1 MGGAQVGCA
10 RSKPEVSG
18 ALIIMTLRLSPL
30 SRRLLMKR
38 FLLAA
43 AALLVATTAAAQDY
57 PARSVTMIVPYAAG
71 GPTDTVARVL
81 AQAMTKPL
89 GQTVVVENRPSAGG
103 ILGPQVVK
111 NARPDGYTILIHH
124 IGMSTI
130 PALYRN
136 PGFNSLTDFEYIGLV
151 NEVPMTII
159 GKPTL
164 PAKDMKELLA
174 YIKAN
179 KEKVNYANAGI
190 GAASHLCG
198 MLFMQAIQTDVTT
211 VPYKGTGPAM
221 NDLVG
226 GQVDFMCDQTTS
238 TTGQI
243 KGGKVKVYG
252 ITSAKRVPSLPDVP
266 TLAEQGINGGEVAI
280 WHGLYAPKGTPK
292 PVIDKVVASL
302 QAALKDP
309 ALQQKYSEL
318 GAVIFPPD
326 KQTPAA
332 LEAHLKAEIAKWAP
346 LIQKAGV
353 YAD

>member
-1 MGGAQVGCA
+1 M
-10 RSKPEVSG
+10 
-18 ALIIMTLRLSPL
+18 L
-30 SRRLLMKR
+30 KR
-38 FLLAA
+38 IFIACAA
-43 AALLVATTAAAQDY
+43 AAFAIAASAQDY
-57 PARSVTMIVPYAAG
+57 PTRSVTMIVPYAAG

-81 AQAMTKPL
+81 AQAMTAPL

-103 ILGPQVVK
+103 ILGPEVVK
-111 NARPDGYTILIHH
+111 NAKPDGYTILIHH
-124 IGMSTI
+124 IGMATI
-130 PALYRN
+130 PSLYRQLRFN
-136 PGFNSLTDFEYIGLV
+136 PLTDFEYIGLV

-164 PAKDMKELLA
+164 PAKDLKELLV

-179 KEKVNYANAGI
+179 KDKVTYANAGI

-198 MLFMQAIQTDVTT
+198 MLFMQAIQTDVLT

-221 NDLVG
+221 NDLLG

-252 ITSAKRVPSLPDVP
+252 VTSKQRVASLADVP
-266 TLAEQGINGGEVAI
+266 TLDEQGLKDAEVGI

-292 PVIDKVVASL
+292 PVLDKLVAGM
-302 QAALKDP
+302 QAALRDAGVRQKYTDLGAVTFP
-309 ALQQKYSEL
+309 PERQTPQALQQ
-318 GAVIFPPD
+318 
-326 KQTPAA
+326 
-332 LEAHLKAEIAKWAP
+332 HLKAEIEKWGP
-346 LIQKAGV
+346 IIKKAGV